1 MKSLSGVGL
10 GLSIVFGCLVL
21 ALIAEVYYLL
31 WWKNRLRTSTDR
43 ENDLKNPASM
53 PNSTLNPQEII
64 FAEEEQSHHQ
74 HHHHNLQS
82 SKDLLLKPLDEEHGN
97 ANENGNDE
105 QLPPRF
111 LFTIIEETMEDLESF
126 ETPYLTPFASPPFLT
141 PPLTPID
148 VACFSHQLGFNPLF
162 ESEAD
167 ANFNRLSSSSSSS
180 SSSSLH
186 PPASRFKFLK
196 EAEVKLHWKPL
207 KEDVH
212 NNGGFKLS
220 SDYLREEED
229 GSFITIIVDNNKEER
244 FSHINKHQSHTPS
257 QVLRFS

>member
-1 MKSLSGVGL
+1 MKSLSSVGL

-31 WWKNRLRTSTDR
+31 WWKNRLRTSTDL
-43 ENDLKNPASM
+43 ENDLKTP
-53 PNSTLNPQEII
+53 
-64 FAEEEQSHHQ
+64 
-74 HHHHNLQS
+74 
-82 SKDLLLKPLDEEHGN
+82 DEEHGN
-97 ANENGNDE
+97 GNGNGNDE

-111 LFTIIEETMEDLESF
+111 LFTITEETMEDLESF
-126 ETPYLTPFASPPFLT
+126 ETPYLTPFSSPPFFT

-167 ANFNRLSSSSSSS
+167 ANFNRLT
-180 SSSSLH
+180 
-186 PPASRFKFLK
+186 SRFKFLK
-196 EAEVKLHWKPL
+196 EAEVKLHRKPL

-244 FSHINKHQSHTPS
+244 FSHINQHQSRTPS
-257 QVLRFS
+257 QGERQHPLPNIMM

>member
-1 MKSLSGVGL
+1 MKSLSSVGL

-31 WWKNRLRTSTDR
+31 WWKNRLRTSTDL
-43 ENDLKNPASM
+43 ENDLKTP
-53 PNSTLNPQEII
+53 
-64 FAEEEQSHHQ
+64 EEEQSHHQ
-74 HHHHNLQS
+74 RHHHNLQS
-82 SKDLLLKPLDEEHGN
+82 NKDLLLKPLDEEHGN
-97 ANENGNDE
+97 GNGNDE

-111 LFTIIEETMEDLESF
+111 LFTIIEETIEDLESF

-180 SSSSLH
+180 SSLQ
-186 PPASRFKFLK
+186 PPASRVKFCK
-196 EAEVKLHWKPL
+196 EAEAKLHRKPL

-244 FSHINKHQSHTPS
+244 FSHINQHQSNTPS

>member
-1 MKSLSGVGL
+1 MKSLSSVGL

-31 WWKNRLRTSTDR
+31 WWKNRLRTSTDL
-43 ENDLKNPASM
+43 ENDLKNP
-53 PNSTLNPQEII
+53 EII
-64 FAEEEQSHHQ
+64 FAEEEQSHH
-74 HHHHNLQS
+74 HHHHRNLQS
-82 SKDLLLKPLDEEHGN
+82 NKDLLLKPLDEEHGN
-97 ANENGNDE
+97 GNGNGNDE

-111 LFTIIEETMEDLESF
+111 LFTITEETMEDLESF
-126 ETPYLTPFASPPFLT
+126 ETPYLTPFSSPPFFT

-180 SSSSLH
+180 SLH

-196 EAEVKLHWKPL
+196 EAEVKLHRKPL

-244 FSHINKHQSHTPS
+244 FSHINQHQSRTPS

>member
-1 MKSLSGVGL
+1 MKSLSSVGL

-31 WWKNRLRTSTDR
+31 WWKNS
-43 ENDLKNPASM
+43 
-53 PNSTLNPQEII
+53 STLNPQEIT
-64 FAEEEQSHHQ
+64 FAEEEQSHH
-74 HHHHNLQS
+74 HNLQS
-82 SKDLLLKPLDEEHGN
+82 NKDLLLKPLDEEHGN
-97 ANENGNDE
+97 GNGNDE

-111 LFTIIEETMEDLESF
+111 LFTIIEETIEDLESF

-180 SSSSLH
+180 SSLQ
-186 PPASRFKFLK
+186 PPASRVKFCK
-196 EAEVKLHWKPL
+196 EAEAKLHRKPL

-244 FSHINKHQSHTPS
+244 FSHINQHQSNTP

>member
-1 MKSLSGVGL
+1 
-10 GLSIVFGCLVL
+10 
-21 ALIAEVYYLL
+21 
-31 WWKNRLRTSTDR
+31 
-43 ENDLKNPASM
+43 M

-64 FAEEEQSHHQ
+64 FAEEEQSHH
-74 HHHHNLQS
+74 HHLQS
-82 SKDLLLKPLDEEHGN
+82 NKDLLLKPLDEEHGN
-97 ANENGNDE
+97 GNGNDE
-105 QLPPRF
+105 ELPPRF
-111 LFTIIEETMEDLESF
+111 LFTIIEETMEDLESL

-162 ESEAD
+162 QSETD

-180 SSSSLH
+180 SSLP

-196 EAEVKLHWKPL
+196 DVHRKPL

-244 FSHINKHQSHTPS
+244 FSRIHQHQNHTPS